1 MKTANF
7 LFHWKRYDNITFL
20 KKIRLYL
27 YIPLCNLIPL
37 LPVNIYISHIR
48 EFCALAI
55 VLWDWN
61 GFYHILTTKDVDRAR
76 GGASAEELTRC
87 QELSDCGWVCIFLL
101 DTCGGASAEELT
113 RCQELS
119 DCGWVCIF
127 LLDTCGGA
135 SAEELTRCQEG
146 GDSSWHEAKTGKLP
160 FSWSSTQGSPVSQN
174 AQIQWKKDAWDKKVH
189 DTSLSYLQ

>member
-1 MKTANF
+1 MKRANF

-48 EFCALAI
+48 KFCALAI

-61 GFYHILTTKDVDRAR
+61 GFYHILTTEDVDRGFDRAR
-76 GGASAEELTRC
+76 GGASAGELTRC
-87 QELSDCGWVCIFLL
+87 QELSDTVLYEAKPATEVFIFSVDRDVKSRLPH
-101 DTCGGASAEELT
+101 
-113 RCQELS
+113 
-119 DCGWVCIF
+119 
-127 LLDTCGGA
+127 TCGGA

-146 GDSSWHEAKTGKLP
+146 GDSSWHEAKTGRLP

-174 AQIQWKKDAWDKKVH
+174 AQIQ
-189 DTSLSYLQ
+189 

>member
-1 MKTANF
+1 MKRANF

-48 EFCALAI
+48 KFCALAI

-61 GFYHILTTKDVDRAR
+61 GFYHILTAEDVDRGFDRAR
-76 GGASAEELTRC
+76 GGASAGELTRC
-87 QELSDCGWVCIFLL
+87 QELSDTVLYEAKPATEIFIFSL
-101 DTCGGASAEELT
+101 DRDVKWRL
-113 RCQELS
+113 RH
-119 DCGWVCIF
+119 
-127 LLDTCGGA
+127 TCGGA

-146 GDSSWHEAKTGKLP
+146 GDSSWHEAKTGRLP
-160 FSWSSTQGSPVSQN
+160 FSSSSTQGSPVSQN
-174 AQIQWKKDAWDKKVH
+174 AQIQ
-189 DTSLSYLQ
+189 